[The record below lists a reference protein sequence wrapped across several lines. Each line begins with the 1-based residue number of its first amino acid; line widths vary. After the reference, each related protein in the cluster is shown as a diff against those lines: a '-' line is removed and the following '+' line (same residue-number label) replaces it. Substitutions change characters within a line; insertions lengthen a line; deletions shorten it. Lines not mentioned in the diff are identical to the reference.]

1 MGALAYL
8 FQLQTKCL
16 KSNNGRHVLLLI
28 SLDPLDDD
36 LTRGKLVGLLSF
48 RSFSLCSLLLSIL
61 CSSFLSFD
69 G

>member
-16 KSNNGRHVLLLI
+16 KSNDSRHILLLI
-28 SLDPLDDD
+28 SFDSLDDD
-36 LTRGKLVGLLSF
+36 LARGELVGLLSF
-48 RSFSLCSLLLSIL
+48 RSFGLCSLLLSIL